1 MATFHYYPT
10 ANYRKKSSGKA
21 RGNRLKRDNSFM
33 LFLAHYIGWI
43 YNSDGTDRERFDSSY
58 ERGFPLEFALGEG
71 TVVEGWKIAAAT
83 MKRDECAS
91 IICAA
96 EYAYG
101 DEGYQGVIPGGAT
114 LRFEITIVDAESVP
128 LFIRYSQTLTQKDQA
143 NALYTKQDYTAAT
156 DAYMRAVDLLKQ
168 AFWSVPEADAAFNQ
182 DDVARLSMTLYSNPA
197 AAQLKLG
204 HAEEAVTACR
214 KGLELADEVASGDVG
229 PGEAKLVF
237 RLGLALMEVGKF
249 DESEE
254 SLKRPDVMVPED
266 QAIKLALRQVGKRRQ
281 TARKGELDMYRAMV
295 GNKDEHQQDI
305 MRQL

>member
-1 MATFHYYPT
+1 MQAQQTMENGYISLLPDSKLQ
-10 ANYRKKSSGKA
+10 KKVVNEGQGSLIEIG
-21 RGNRLKRDNSFM
+21 SFIH
-33 LFLAHYIGWI
+33 AHYIGWI
-43 YNSDGTDRERFDSSY
+43 YNSDGTDGERFDSSY
-58 ERGFPLEFALGEG
+58 ERGFPLEFTLGEG
-71 TVVEGWKIAAAT
+71 TVVEGWEIAAAT

-114 LRFEITIVDAESVP
+114 LRFEITFVDAESPRVP
-128 LFIRYSQTLTQKDQA
+128 LSIRYAQARTQKDQA
-143 NALYTKQDYTAAT
+143 NALYSQKDYTAAA
-156 DAYMRAVDLLKQ
+156 DAYMHAVDLLKQ
-168 AFWSVPEADAAFNQ
+168 ASWSVPESDAAFNQ
-182 DDVARLSMTLYSNPA
+182 DDVARLSMTLYSNLA

-204 HAEEAVTACR
+204 HAQEAVTACR
-214 KGLELADEVASGDVG
+214 KGLELADEVGSGDVG

-254 SLKRPDVMVPED
+254 SLKRAAVMVPED
-266 QAIKLALRQVGKRRQ
+266 QAIKLAVRQVGKRRQ

-295 GNKDEHQQDI
+295 GNKDDH
-305 MRQL
+305 